1 MFKSVKPDEL
11 TFYIMDRAVGSVSR
25 GTYTFPAGSNFTIR
39 RMILD
44 VYRQLWIRTDDIIS
58 WEDITVKDDED
69 EKDIDQDESKE
80 ENNMNENNVTTWLP
94 CVISDGTWS
103 VNEDIHK
110 GDHIYRIFNDKI
122 DIKANMTINHLGYYM
137 IGIHIMDA
145 HASIFEFEIDD
156 SMRVCLTSSEND
168 PGMLVMKQKLNFNT
182 ELTPGCLYRVVDSA
196 LNFKYLMY
204 IRRFNGAGYIDA
216 DIMKVAIHGVYSKI
230 NTEPEQL
237 SVIDLKGLMFS
248 QIPLSEGCN
257 LKLG

>member
-1 MFKSVKPDEL
+1 MGMSNCSGPCEL
-11 TFYIMDRAVGSVSR
+11 CVNNGHCL
-25 GTYTFPAGSNFTIR
+25 AGCGDDDF
-39 RMILD
+39 
-44 VYRQLWIRTDDIIS
+44 QL
-58 WEDITVKDDED
+58 
-69 EKDIDQDESKE
+69 KE
-80 ENNMNENNVTTWLP
+80 ESMTKNNITAWLP
-94 CVISDGTWS
+94 CVVSDGTWS
-103 VNEDIHK
+103 INEDVHK

-168 PGMLVMKQKLNFNT
+168 PGTLVMKQKLKFNT
-182 ELTPGCLYRVVDSA
+182 ELTPGCLYRVVDST

-204 IRRFNGAGYIDA
+204 IRCLTGGYVDV
-216 DIMKVAIHGVYSKI
+216 DIMKPVIHDEIVNGEKYSEIK
-230 NTEPEQL
+230 TEHEQL

-248 QIPLSEGCN
+248 QMPLGKGCK